1 MSNDKKLSRSRV
13 LAAKLIYSA
22 LSILRDNGKEIP
34 IRDLLSKV
42 GQRVELDDWDKAR
55 YDKSGSVRWESI
67 LHFSS
72 ICCIKAGYIVK
83 KSGIWCITPEG
94 EEALKLT
101 PEKLLETAAMR
112 VEHGKQSNQNNLK
125 LQTTKSNKKL
135 KKRYH
140 LSKSNKQP

>member
-1 MSNDKKLSRSRV
+1 MSNDKKPSRSRA

-22 LSILRDNGKEIP
+22 LSILRDNGKEMP

-42 GQRVELDDWDKAR
+42 GQRVELDDWDKVR
-55 YDKSGSVRWESI
+55 YEKSGSLRWESI
-67 LHFSS
+67 LHFTS

-83 KSGIWCITPEG
+83 KSGIWCITPDG

-101 PEKLLETAAMR
+101 PEKLLEAAAMR
-112 VEHGKQSNQNNLK
+112 IEHGKQSNQTKLK
-125 LQTTKSNKKL
+125 LQTTKLNKRL

-140 LSKSNKQP
+140 LSKSNKKL